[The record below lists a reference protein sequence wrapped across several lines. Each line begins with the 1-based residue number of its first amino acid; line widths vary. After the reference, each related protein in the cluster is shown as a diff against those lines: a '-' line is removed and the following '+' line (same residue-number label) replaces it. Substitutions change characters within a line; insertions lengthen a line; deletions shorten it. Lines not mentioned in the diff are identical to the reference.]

1 MLLLLHFCRNDLLLG
16 EGSSILLGHRL
27 PHGCQH
33 VAQLLP
39 LSLGMDVHAHPLLD
53 ELECALVLGHFEQLQ
68 GAPLIGCKAAHFL
81 DHVPYELGVLS
92 EAPTTPAVSHLLTFL
107 VTLWPLLSPTA
118 MR

>member
-1 MLLLLHFCRNDLLLG
+1 MG

-33 VAQLLP
+33 VAQLLL

-53 ELECALVLGHFEQLQ
+53 EL
-68 GAPLIGCKAAHFL
+68 
-81 DHVPYELGVLS
+81 DVLS
-92 EAPTTPAVSHLLTFL
+92 EAPAMPAVSHLLTFF